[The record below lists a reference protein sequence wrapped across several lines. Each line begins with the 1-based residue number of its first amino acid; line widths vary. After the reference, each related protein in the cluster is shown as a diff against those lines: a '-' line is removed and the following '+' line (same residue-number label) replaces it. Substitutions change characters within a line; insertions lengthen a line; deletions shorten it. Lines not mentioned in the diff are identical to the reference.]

1 MARGSFG
8 ELAARGGVARNQ
20 RLVAQVGSHEDAMRE
35 LSDEQL
41 RNKTR
46 EFRERI
52 DKGERLDQLLPE
64 AYAAVREAD
73 LRMVGKF
80 PYENQV
86 LAAIVMHQGN
96 IAAMKTGEGKSLTA
110 TLPLYLNALTGRGA
124 MLVTVNGYLAR
135 RDAEEFRPVFEFMGL
150 RLAIGVQETAAS
162 DFSSS
167 EKQDIYAADVIYST
181 SDKLGFDY
189 LLENLVGTSQE
200 KYLRPFNYVLIDEAD
215 AILLD
220 LAQMPL
226 VISGS
231 PRVQS
236 NLYPLA
242 DAFVATLREGLDYE
256 HDESAGVVTLTEDG
270 IAAGNRFFH
279 VENIYDP
286 NYFQLNRHINLS
298 LRARTGFQPMRDYM
312 VVGGKLVLL
321 SSVTGRLLEGNKL
334 QGGLHQA
341 IEGRES
347 LEITTENRAMA
358 SVTYQ
363 NLFLMFDRMGGMTGT
378 AKGSEKEL
386 LKTYGTEVVEIP
398 TYRPMIRVD
407 EPDVVVQTIDEKE
420 RLVLDY
426 LEEVRATE
434 RPILLTT
441 GSVKS
446 SVKFSQYLL
455 DRGIEHNLLNALS
468 EAKEAEMVR
477 EGGRKGAITVATL
490 IAGRG
495 TDIKVEPAAR
505 ELGGLVIIGA
515 EKFPNQRIEGQ
526 IRGRAGRQG
535 DPGSSRFYA
544 SMEDDL
550 SVKFGSVKQENIQ
563 KKRLSPRTMR
573 RLLDRAQRAS
583 EDSAS
588 GARKLSKD
596 FDIAMARQRDL
607 VYEMRNEIITG
618 DPVTRQELEEIAA
631 GVFADAVADGAG
643 DSSDSLMRYI
653 LDNLSYRLPAGLD
666 SLGAGDQPQV
676 HSFLSKMFSGAVQEK
691 ADALADAEVYA
702 SFQNII
708 FLKAIDVAWVEQV
721 DFLEQLK
728 TVVQDRNMAQHKV
741 EYEYRR
747 EAYFAFEEMKK
758 RINRDIVRLL
768 CLSRIE
774 NGADGGLII
783 QFA

>member
-1 MARGSFG
+1 MADS
-8 ELAARGGVARNQ
+8 AARNRGLIDRINSYQ
-20 RLVAQVGSHEDAMRE
+20 DAMRG
-35 LSDEQL
+35 LSDPEL
-41 RNKTR
+41 TGKTR
-46 EFRERI
+46 EFRERLAR
-52 DKGERLDQLLPE
+52 GEQLDNLLPE
-64 AYAAVREAD
+64 AFAAVKEAD
-73 LRMVGKF
+73 LRVVGKF
-80 PYENQV
+80 PYDNQV

-96 IAAMKTGEGKSLTA
+96 IAAMRTGEGKSLTA

-135 RDAEEFRPVFEFMGL
+135 RDAEEFGPVFELMGL
-150 RLAIGVQETAAS
+150 QLAIGVPEAGAP
-162 DFSSS
+162 DFSAQ
-167 EKQDIYAADVIYST
+167 EKKGIYAADVIYST
-181 SDKLGFDY
+181 SDKVGFDY
-189 LLENLVGTSQE
+189 LLENLAGTTEE

-242 DAFVATLREGLDYE
+242 DAFVATLREGIEYE
-256 HDESAGVVTLTEDG
+256 YDESAGVVTLTDDG
-270 IAAGNRFFH
+270 IESGHRFFH
-279 VENIYDP
+279 VENLYAP
-286 NYFQLNRHINLS
+286 EHFQLNRHVNLA
-298 LRARTGFQPMRDYM
+298 LRARTRFEPLRDYM
-312 VVGGKLVLL
+312 VMGDSLVLL

-341 IEGRES
+341 IESRES

-386 LKTYGTEVVEIP
+386 LRTYGTKVVEIP
-398 TYRPMIRVD
+398 TYRPVIRRD
-407 EPDVVVQTIDEKE
+407 EPDVVVTTIEEKE
-420 RLVLDY
+420 RLVMDY
-426 LEEVRATE
+426 VEEVRQTG

-441 GSVKS
+441 ASVHS

-455 DRGIEHNLLNALS
+455 ERGIEHNLLNALS
-468 EAKEAEMVR
+468 EAKEAAMVR

-495 TDIKVEPAAR
+495 TDIKVEDDAK
-505 ELGGLVIIGA
+505 ELGGLVIIGT
-515 EKFPNQRIEGQ
+515 EKFPNRRVEGQ
-526 IRGRAGRQG
+526 VRGRAGRQG
-535 DPGSSRFYA
+535 EPGSSRFYA

-550 SVKFGSVKQENIQ
+550 FVKWGSIKQESIH
-563 KKRLSPRTMR
+563 KRRRSATTMR

-583 EDSAS
+583 EERAS

-607 VYEMRNEIITG
+607 VYEMRNEIIAG
-618 DPVTRQELEEIAA
+618 EPVTRQDLQALAA
-631 GVFADAVADGAG
+631 GVLADAAAAHAWDAPGSV
-643 DSSDSLMRYI
+643 MRYI
-653 LDNLSYRLPAGLD
+653 FDNLSYQLPAAFDTLD
-666 SLGAGDQPQV
+666 TGNPGHV
-676 HSFLSKMFSGAVQEK
+676 REFLAALFSRAVQEK
-691 ADALADAEVYA
+691 VDNLADSELYA
-702 SFQNII
+702 RFQNIV

-747 EAYFAFEEMKK
+747 EAFFAFEEMKK

-774 NGADGGLII
+774 HGPDGGLII

>member
-1 MARGSFG
+1 MADD
-8 ELAARGGVARNQ
+8 ARNQ
-20 RLVAQVGSHEDAMRE
+20 RLMARVNSFQDELRGLSEDE
-35 LSDEQL
+35 LRD
-41 RNKTR
+41 KTR
-46 EFRERI
+46 QFRERLAA
-52 DKGERLDQLLPE
+52 GEHVDDLLPE
-64 AYAAVREAD
+64 AFAVVREAD
-73 LRMVGKF
+73 LRVVGKF

-86 LAAIVMHQGN
+86 LAGIVMHQGN

-110 TLPLYLNALTGRGA
+110 TLPLYLNALTGEGA
-124 MLVTVNGYLAR
+124 ILVTVNGYLAR
-135 RDAEEFRPVFEFMGL
+135 RDADEFGPVFEFLGL
-150 RLAIGVQETAAS
+150 SLAVGVPDVGMPDFTTQE
-162 DFSSS
+162 
-167 EKQDIYAADVIYST
+167 KKDIYASDVVYTT
-181 SDKLGFDY
+181 SDKIGFDY
-189 LLENLVGTSQE
+189 LLENLAGSSEE
-200 KYLRPFNYVLIDEAD
+200 KYLRPFHYVLIDEAD

-242 DAFVATLREGLDYE
+242 GAFVGTLREGVEYDY
-256 HDESAGVVTLTEDG
+256 DERSGVVCLTADG
-270 IAAGNRFFH
+270 IAAATRYFH
-279 VENIYDP
+279 VDDLYDP
-286 NYFQLNRHINLS
+286 EFFQLNRHVNLA
-298 LRARTGFQPMRDYM
+298 LRARTNFQPMRDYM
-312 VVGGKLVLL
+312 VMGGNLVLL

-341 IEGRES
+341 IEGREG

-363 NLFLMFDRMGGMTGT
+363 NLFLMFDSLGGMTGT

-386 LKTYGTEVVEIP
+386 RKTYGTQVVEIP
-398 TYRPMIRVD
+398 THQPVMRVD
-407 EPDVVVQTIDEKE
+407 EPDVVVLTLEEKE

-426 LEEVRATE
+426 LEEVRQTG

-446 SVKFSQYLL
+446 SIKFSHYLL

-468 EAKEAEMVR
+468 EAKEAAMVR
-477 EGGRKGAITVATL
+477 EAGRVGAITVATL

-495 TDIKVEPAAR
+495 TDIKLEPDAKA
-505 ELGGLVIIGA
+505 LGGLVIIAA
-515 EKFPNQRIEGQ
+515 EKLPNRRVEGQ
-526 IRGRAGRQG
+526 VRGRSGRQG

-550 SVKFGSVKQENIQ
+550 FVKFGSIKQENLH
-563 KKRLSPRTMR
+563 KRRRGTRTMR
-573 RLLDRAQRAS
+573 RLLDRAQFAS
-583 EDSAS
+583 EESAS

-596 FDIAMARQRDL
+596 FDIAMATQRRL
-607 VYEMRNEIITG
+607 VYDVRDQILTG
-618 DPVTRQELEEIAA
+618 EPVTLADLQGIAD
-631 GVFADAVADGAG
+631 GVFDDAMAAHSLQDRGA
-643 DSSDSLMRYI
+643 LMRYVF
-653 LDNLSYRLPAGLD
+653 DNLSYRLPASFETLD
-666 SLGAGDQPQV
+666 TADTLQV
-676 HSFLSKMFSGAVQEK
+676 RRFLSSLFSQAVQEK
-691 ADALADAEVYA
+691 VDTLADPDL
-702 SFQNII
+702 STRFQNIV
-708 FLKAIDVAWVEQV
+708 FLKAIDVAWIEQV

-728 TVVQDRNMAQHKV
+728 TVVQDRNLAQHKV

-747 EAYFAFEEMKK
+747 EAYVAFEEMKK

-774 NGADGGLII
+774 RDPDGSLII

>member
-1 MARGSFG
+1 MIRMPEREAKNG
-8 ELAARGGVARNQ
+8 
-20 RLVAQVGSHEDAMRE
+20 RLVERVNSHEKAMRT
-35 LSDEQL
+35 LSDAQL
-41 RNKTR
+41 RDKTR
-46 EFRERI
+46 EFQ
-52 DKGERLDQLLPE
+52 ERLENGEQIDHLLPE

-73 LRMVGKF
+73 QRIVGKF

-86 LAAIVMHQGN
+86 FAAIVMHQGD

-110 TLPLYLNALTGRGA
+110 TLPLYLNALTGRGS

-150 RLAIGVQETAAS
+150 RLAIGVPEVGSA
-162 DFSSS
+162 DFSTA
-167 EKQDIYAADVIYST
+167 EKKDIYAADVVYST
-181 SDKLGFDY
+181 SDKVGFDY
-189 LLENLVGTSQE
+189 LLENLAGTSQE
-200 KYLRPFNYVLIDEAD
+200 KFLRPFNYVLIDEAD

-242 DAFVATLREGLDYE
+242 DEFVATLREGIEYKY
-256 HDESAGVVTLTEDG
+256 DESTGTVNLTKDG

-279 VENIYDP
+279 VQNLYDP
-286 NYFQLNRHINLS
+286 EHFQLNRHVNLA
-298 LRARTGFQPMRDYM
+298 LRARTRFLPMRDYM
-312 VVGGKLVLL
+312 VQGRNLVLL

-341 IEGRES
+341 IEGKES

-363 NLFLMFDRMGGMTGT
+363 NLFLMFDRMAGMTGT

-398 TYRPMIRVD
+398 TYRPLIRTD
-407 EPDVVVQTIDEKE
+407 EPDIVVATMEEKE

-426 LEEVRATE
+426 VEEVRQTG
-434 RPILLTT
+434 RPILLNTA
-441 GSVKS
+441 SVKT

-455 DRGIEHNLLNALS
+455 DRDIEHNLLNALS
-468 EAKEAEMVR
+468 EAHEAEMVR
-477 EGGRKGAITVATL
+477 EAGRKAAITVATL

-495 TDIKVEPAAR
+495 TDIQLESDAE

-515 EKFPNQRIEGQ
+515 EKLPNQRVEDQ
-526 IRGRAGRQG
+526 VRGRAGRQG
-535 DPGSSRFYA
+535 EPGSSRFYA

-550 SVKFGSVKQENIQ
+550 FVKWGSIKQEDIH
-563 KKRLSPRTMR
+563 RRHRSPRAMR
-573 RLLDRAQRAS
+573 HLLDRAQRAG
-583 EDSAS
+583 EESAR

-596 FDIAMARQRDL
+596 FDVAMARQREL
-607 VYEMRNEIITG
+607 VYEMRNQIITG
-618 DPVTRQELEEIAA
+618 EPITSQRLERIAA
-631 GVFADAVADGAG
+631 GVLADAAAAQAWQTPGSV
-643 DSSDSLMRYI
+643 MRYI
-653 LDNLSYRLPAGLD
+653 FDNLSYHLPAGFDTLD
-666 SLGAGDQPQV
+666 TANQQHVLE
-676 HSFLSKMFSGAVQEK
+676 FLSTIFARAVQEK
-691 ADALADAEVYA
+691 VDTLADPEIYA
-702 SFQNII
+702 RFQNII
-708 FLKAIDVAWVEQV
+708 FLKAIDVAWVEQA

-741 EYEYRR
+741 EYEYRK
-747 EAYFAFEEMKK
+747 EAFFAFQEMKR

-774 NGADGGLII
+774 HTADGGLII
-783 QFA
+783 QYA

>member
-1 MARGSFG
+1 MADSEAGNR
-8 ELAARGGVARNQ
+8 
-20 RLVAQVGSHEDAMRE
+20 RLVGRVNSHQAAMRA
-35 LSDEQL
+35 LSDAQL
-41 RNKTR
+41 KDKTR

-52 DKGERLDQLLPE
+52 GRGEKLDHLLPE
-64 AYAAVREAD
+64 AYAAMREAD
-73 LRMVGKF
+73 LRVVGKF
-80 PYENQV
+80 PYDNQV

-124 MLVTVNGYLAR
+124 FLVTVNGYLAR

-150 RLAIGVQETAAS
+150 RLAVGVPDVGDRDFTAR
-162 DFSSS
+162 
-167 EKQDIYAADVIYST
+167 EKKDIYAADIVYST
-181 SDKLGFDY
+181 SDKVGFDY
-189 LLENLVGTSQE
+189 LLENLAGTNEE

-215 AILLD
+215 AVLLD

-242 DAFVATLREGLDYE
+242 DDFVATLREGVEYE
-256 HDESAGVVTLTEDG
+256 YDESTGVVTLTDEG
-270 IAAGNRFFH
+270 IASGNRFFH
-279 VENIYDP
+279 VPNLYDP
-286 NYFQLNRHINLS
+286 ELFQLNRHINLA
-298 LRARTGFQPMRDYM
+298 LRARTSFQPMRDYM
-312 VVGGKLVLL
+312 VMGGNLVLL

-341 IEGRES
+341 IEGREG
-347 LEITTENRAMA
+347 LAITTENRAMA

-363 NLFLMFDRMGGMTGT
+363 NLFLMFATMGGMTGT
-378 AKGSEKEL
+378 ARGSEKEL
-386 LKTYGTEVVEIP
+386 LKTYGTRVVEIP
-398 TYRPMIRVD
+398 TYRPVIRQD
-407 EPDVVVQTIDEKE
+407 EPDVVVPTLKEKE

-426 LEEVRATE
+426 VDEVRVTG

-477 EGGRKGAITVATL
+477 EAGRVGAITVATL

-495 TDIKVEPAAR
+495 TDIKLEDDAK

-515 EKFPNQRIEGQ
+515 EKLPNRRVEGQ
-526 IRGRAGRQG
+526 VRGRSGRQG

-550 SVKFGSVKQENIQ
+550 FVKFGSIKQESVHA
-563 KKRLSPRTMR
+563 RRRSAGAMR

-583 EDSAS
+583 EESAS

-618 DPVTRQELEEIAA
+618 EPITRQELQEIAA
-631 GVFADAVADGAG
+631 GVLDDAVAAHAWQTPG
-643 DSSDSLMRYI
+643 DVMRYI
-653 LDNLSYRLPAGLD
+653 FDNLSYRLPAGFERLD
-666 SLGAGDQPQV
+666 TGDPQRV
-676 HSFLSKMFSGAVQEK
+676 REFLSTMFSRAVQEK
-691 ADALADAEVYA
+691 VDTLADDEVYTR
-702 SFQNII
+702 FQNIV
-708 FLKAIDVAWVEQV
+708 FLKAIDVAWIEQV

-728 TVVQDRNMAQHKV
+728 TVVQDRNVAQHKV
-741 EYEYRR
+741 EYEYRK

-758 RINRDIVRLL
+758 RINRDVVRLL

-774 NGADGGLII
+774 RGADGGLVI

>member
-1 MARGSFG
+1 MADSGAMHR
-8 ELAARGGVARNQ
+8 
-20 RLVAQVGSHEDAMRE
+20 RLIDRVNSHQEAMRALPDAQLQDKTGE
-35 LSDEQL
+35 FRDRLGKGEQL
-41 RNKTR
+41 
-46 EFRERI
+46 
-52 DKGERLDQLLPE
+52 DHLLPE
-64 AYAAVREAD
+64 AYAAIREAAQ
-73 LRMVGKF
+73 RVVGKF

-124 MLVTVNGYLAR
+124 ILVTVNGYLAR
-135 RDAEEFRPVFEFMGL
+135 RDAEEFRPVFELMGL
-150 RLAIGVQETAAS
+150 RLAIGVPEAGAA
-162 DFSSS
+162 DFSAQ
-167 EKQDIYAADVIYST
+167 EKQDIYAADVVYST

-189 LLENLVGTSQE
+189 LLENLAGASEE

-242 DAFVATLREGLDYE
+242 NAFVATLREGVEYE
-256 HDESAGVVTLTEDG
+256 YDESTGVVNLTEDG
-270 IAAGNRFFH
+270 IASANRFFQ
-279 VENIYDP
+279 VENLYDP
-286 NYFQLNRHINLS
+286 EHFQLNRHVNLA
-298 LRARTGFQPMRDYM
+298 LRARMIFQPMRDYM
-312 VVGGKLVLL
+312 VMGGNLVLL

-363 NLFLMFDRMGGMTGT
+363 NLFLMFEKMGGMTGT

-386 LKTYGTEVVEIP
+386 LKTYGTKVVEIP
-398 TYRPMIRVD
+398 THRPVIRTD
-407 EPDVVVQTIDEKE
+407 EPDVVIATIEEKE
-420 RLVLDY
+420 RLVMDY
-426 LEEVRATE
+426 VEEVRHTG

-468 EAKEAEMVR
+468 EAKEAAMVR
-477 EGGRKGAITVATL
+477 EAGRKGAITVATL

-495 TDIKVEPAAR
+495 TDIKLEDDAE

-515 EKFPNQRIEGQ
+515 EKLPNQRVEDQ
-526 IRGRAGRQG
+526 VRGRAGRQG
-535 DPGSSRFYA
+535 EPGSSRFYA
-544 SMEDDL
+544 SMEDDIF
-550 SVKFGSVKQENIQ
+550 VRWGSVKQENIH
-563 KKRLSPRTMR
+563 KRRRSPGTMR
-573 RLLDRAQRAS
+573 RLLDRAQRAC
-583 EDSAS
+583 EESAS

-596 FDIAMARQRDL
+596 FEIAMARQRDL
-607 VYEMRNEIITG
+607 VYEMRNQIITG
-618 DPVTRQELEEIAA
+618 EPVTQQDLDEIAA
-631 GVFADAVADGAG
+631 GVLAEAAASNTWQTPASV
-643 DSSDSLMRYI
+643 MRYI
-653 LDNLSYRLPAGLD
+653 FDNLSYHLPAGFDTLD
-666 SLGAGDQPQV
+666 TGSSQHVRD
-676 HSFLSKMFSGAVQEK
+676 FLSTMFSRAVQDK
-691 ADALADAEVYA
+691 VDALADGDLY
-702 SFQNII
+702 SKFQNIV

-774 NGADGGLII
+774 HGTDGGLII

>member
-1 MARGSFG
+1 VADG
-8 ELAARGGVARNQ
+8 AAKTR
-20 RLVAQVGSHEDAMRE
+20 RLIERVNAYQDAMRA
-35 LSDEQL
+35 LSDAQL
-41 RNKTR
+41 QDKTR
-46 EFRERI
+46 EFRERLE
-52 DKGERLDQLLPE
+52 GGMQLDHLLPE
-64 AYAAVREAD
+64 AYAAMREVD
-73 LRMVGKF
+73 QRVLGKF
-80 PYENQV
+80 PFENQV

-124 MLVTVNGYLAR
+124 ILVTVNSYLAR

-150 RLAIGVQETAAS
+150 RLAIGVPEVGTT
-162 DFSSS
+162 DFSPQ
-167 EKQDIYAADVIYST
+167 EKKDIYAADVIYST
-181 SDKLGFDY
+181 SDKVGFDY
-189 LLENLVGTSQE
+189 LLENLAGTSEE
-200 KYLRPFNYVLIDEAD
+200 KYLRPFNFVLIDEAD

-226 VISGS
+226 IISGS

-242 DAFVATLREGLDYE
+242 DAFVATLRDGIEYE
-256 HDESAGVVTLTEDG
+256 YDESAGIVSLTEGG

-279 VENIYDP
+279 VDNLYDP
-286 NYFQLNRHINLS
+286 ENFQLIRHVNLA
-298 LRARTGFQPMRDYM
+298 LRARTRFQPMRDYM
-312 VVGGKLVLL
+312 VIDGSLVLL

-347 LEITTENRAMA
+347 LEVTRENRAMA

-363 NLFLMFDRMGGMTGT
+363 NLFLMFDKIGGMTGT

-398 TYRPMIRVD
+398 THRPIVRKD
-407 EPDVVVQTIDEKE
+407 EPDVVVATIEEKE
-420 RLVLDY
+420 RLVMDY
-426 LEEVRATE
+426 VEEVRQTG

-441 GSVKS
+441 ASVKS

-455 DRGIEHNLLNALS
+455 DRDIEHNLLNALS
-468 EAKEAEMVR
+468 EAREAEMVS

-490 IAGRG
+490 MAGRG
-495 TDIKVEPAAR
+495 TDIKLEADAKER
-505 ELGGLVIIGA
+505 GGLVIIGT
-515 EKFPNQRIEGQ
+515 EKLPNRRVEDQV
-526 IRGRAGRQG
+526 RGRSGRQG
-535 DPGSSRFYA
+535 EPGSSRFYA

-550 SVKFGSVKQENIQ
+550 FVLWGSVNQENLH
-563 KKRLSPRTMR
+563 KKNFSPATMR

-607 VYEMRNEIITG
+607 VYQMRNEIITG
-618 DPVTRQELEEIAA
+618 EPITPEDLQRIAA
-631 GVFADAVADGAG
+631 DVLADAASAHAWETPTSV
-643 DSSDSLMRYI
+643 MRYI
-653 LDNLSYRLPAGLD
+653 FDNLSYRLPAGFDTLNT
-666 SLGAGDQPQV
+666 GNQQ
-676 HSFLSKMFSGAVQEK
+676 HTHEFLSRVFSQAVQEK
-691 ADALADAEVYA
+691 VDTLADPEVYA
-702 SFQNII
+702 RFQNII

-741 EYEYRR
+741 EYEYRK
-747 EAYFAFEEMKK
+747 EAFFAFEQMKK
-758 RINRDIVRLL
+758 RINQDIVRLL

-774 NGADGGLII
+774 HGADGGLII

>member
-1 MARGSFG
+1 MADRG
-8 ELAARGGVARNQ
+8 ARNGRLIQ
-20 RLVAQVGSHEDAMRE
+20 RVNSYQDAMRA
-35 LSDEQL
+35 LSDGEL
-41 RNKTR
+41 RAKTP
-46 EFRERI
+46 EFRERVA
-52 DKGERLDQLLPE
+52 KGESLDALLPE
-64 AYAAVREAD
+64 AYAALREAA
-73 LRMVGKF
+73 LRIVGKF
-80 PYENQV
+80 PYDNQV
-86 LAAIVMHQGN
+86 LAAIVMHQGD

-110 TLPLYLNALTGRGA
+110 TLPLYLNALSGRGA

-135 RDAEEFRPVFEFMGL
+135 RDAEEFRPLFEFMGL
-150 RLAIGVQETAAS
+150 RLAVGVPEAGAP
-162 DFSSS
+162 DFSVP
-167 EKQDIYAADVIYST
+167 EKKAIYSADVIYTT
-181 SDKLGFDY
+181 SDKVGFDY
-189 LLENLVGTSQE
+189 LLENLAGTTQE
-200 KYLRPFNYVLIDEAD
+200 KFLQPFNYVLIDEAD

-220 LAQMPL
+220 LAQTPL

-242 DAFVATLREGLDYE
+242 DAFVATLRDGVEYE
-256 HDESAGVVTLTEDG
+256 YDESSGVVALTDEG

-279 VENIYDP
+279 VENIYAP
-286 NYFQLNRHINLS
+286 ERFQLNRHIHLA
-298 LRARTGFQPMRDYM
+298 LRARTSFQPMRDYM
-312 VVGGKLVLL
+312 VLGDRLVLL

-363 NLFLMFDRMGGMTGT
+363 NLFLMFDKMGGMTGT
-378 AKGSEKEL
+378 AKGAEKEL
-386 LKTYGTEVVEIP
+386 LKTYGTDVVEIP
-398 TYRPMIRVD
+398 TYRPVIRVD
-407 EPDVVVQTIDEKE
+407 EPDVVVQTVDEKE
-420 RLVLDY
+420 RLILDY
-426 LEEVRATE
+426 LDEVRATQ

-446 SVKFSQYLL
+446 SIRFSQYLL

-477 EGGRKGAITVATL
+477 EAGRKGAITVATL

-495 TDIKVEPAAR
+495 TDIKVEPDAK
-505 ELGGLVIIGA
+505 ELGGLVIIGT
-515 EKFPNQRIEGQ
+515 EQFPNRRVEGQ

-550 SVKFGSVKQENIQ
+550 FVRFGSIKPEDV
-563 KKRLSPRTMR
+563 RTRRRSTRTML
-573 RLLDRAQRAS
+573 RLLARAQRAS

-607 VYEMRNEIITG
+607 VYAVRNEIITG
-618 DPVTRQELEEIAA
+618 EPIGRDELEGIAEQVFAEALEA
-631 GVFADAVADGAG
+631 GVGADRGT
-643 DSSDSLMRYI
+643 LMRYVF
-653 LDNLSYRLPAGLD
+653 DNLSYHLPDDFHSVDTGDD
-666 SLGAGDQPQV
+666 SRVKD
-676 HSFLSKMFSGAVQEK
+676 FLSTTFSQAIQQKV
-691 ADALADAEVYA
+691 DALADPEVYA
-702 SFQNII
+702 RFQNIC
-708 FLKAIDVAWVEQV
+708 FLKSIDVAWVEQV

-728 TVVQDRNMAQHKV
+728 TVVQDRNLAQHKV
-741 EYEYRR
+741 EYEYRK
-747 EAYFAFEEMKK
+747 EAYFAFEQMKR

-774 NGADGGLII
+774 RGGDGGLVI

>member
-1 MARGSFG
+1 MADSEAKNR
-8 ELAARGGVARNQ
+8 
-20 RLVAQVGSHEDAMRE
+20 RLIERVNSYQDAMRA
-35 LSDEQL
+35 LSDVQL
-41 RNKTR
+41 QDKTR
-46 EFRERI
+46 EFRERLG
-52 DKGERLDQLLPE
+52 KGEQLGHLLPE
-64 AYAAVREAD
+64 AYAAIREAD
-73 LRMVGKF
+73 LRIVGKF

-124 MLVTVNGYLAR
+124 ILVTVNGYLAR

-150 RLAIGVQETAAS
+150 RLAIGVPEAGTA
-162 DFSSS
+162 DFSAQ
-167 EKQDIYAADVIYST
+167 EKKGIYAADVIYST
-181 SDKLGFDY
+181 SDKVGFDY
-189 LLENLVGTSQE
+189 LLENLAGTGEE

-220 LAQMPL
+220 MAQMPL

-242 DAFVATLREGLDYE
+242 DAFVATLREGIEYE
-256 HDESAGVVTLTEDG
+256 DDESAGIVNLTEDG
-270 IAAGNRFFH
+270 IGAGNRFFH
-279 VENIYDP
+279 VENLYDP
-286 NYFQLNRHINLS
+286 EHFQLNRHVNLA
-298 LRARTGFQPMRDYM
+298 LRARTRFQPMRDYM
-312 VVGGKLVLL
+312 VMGDNLVLL

-363 NLFLMFDRMGGMTGT
+363 NLFLMFDMIGGMTGT

-398 TYRPMIRVD
+398 TYSPVIRKD
-407 EPDVVVQTIDEKE
+407 EPDVVVATIEEKE
-420 RLVLDY
+420 RLVMDY
-426 LEEVRATE
+426 VEEVRQTG

-441 GSVKS
+441 ASVES

-468 EAKEAEMVR
+468 EAKEAAMVS

-495 TDIKVEPAAR
+495 TDIKVEADAK

-515 EKFPNQRIEGQ
+515 EKLPNQRVEGQ
-526 IRGRAGRQG
+526 VRGRAGRQG

-550 SVKFGSVKQENIQ
+550 FVKWGSVKQENIHE
-563 KKRLSPRTMR
+563 KRRSQRAMQ
-573 RLLDRAQRAS
+573 RLLDRAQLAS
-583 EDSAS
+583 EESAR

-596 FDIAMARQRDL
+596 FDIAMARQREL
-607 VYEMRNEIITG
+607 VYEMRNQIITG
-618 DPVTRQELEEIAA
+618 EPITAADLQGIAA
-631 GVFADAVADGAG
+631 GVLADAAAAHTWETPGSV
-643 DSSDSLMRYI
+643 MRYI
-653 LDNLSYRLPAGLD
+653 FDNLSYHLPAGFDALD
-666 SLGAGDQPQV
+666 TGNQQHVREL
-676 HSFLSKMFSGAVQEK
+676 LSTMFSRAVQEK
-691 ADALADAEVYA
+691 VDTLGDAEVYA
-702 SFQNII
+702 RFQNII
-708 FLKAIDVAWVEQV
+708 FLKAIDVAWIEQV

-741 EYEYRR
+741 EYEYRK

-774 NGADGGLII
+774 HGADGGLII

>member
-1 MARGSFG
+1 MAEGD
-8 ELAARGGVARNQ
+8 ARTR
-20 RLVAQVGSHEDAMRE
+20 RLVARVGSHQDAMRA
-35 LSDEQL
+35 LSDAEL
-41 RNKTR
+41 RDKTR
-46 EFRERI
+46 EFRERLAA
-52 DKGERLDQLLPE
+52 GEQLDHLLPE
-64 AYAAVREAD
+64 AFAAIREAA
-73 LRMVGKF
+73 LRVVGKF

-86 LAAIVMHQGN
+86 LAAIVMHRGH

-110 TLPLYLNALTGRGA
+110 TLPLYLNALDGRGA
-124 MLVTVNGYLAR
+124 ILVTVNGYLAR
-135 RDAEEFRPVFEFMGL
+135 RDAEEFRPVFELMGL
-150 RLAIGVQETAAS
+150 RLAIGVPEAGAP
-162 DFSSS
+162 DFSAA
-167 EKQDIYAADVIYST
+167 EKKEIYAADVIYST
-181 SDKLGFDY
+181 SDKVGFDY
-189 LLENLVGTSQE
+189 LLENLAGTSEE

-220 LAQMPL
+220 MAQMPL

-242 DAFVATLREGLDYE
+242 DAFVATLREGIEYE
-256 HDESAGVVTLTEDG
+256 YDEAEGIVNLTEAG
-270 IAAGNRFFH
+270 IAAGSRFFN
-279 VENIYDP
+279 VPNLYDP
-286 NYFQLNRHINLS
+286 EYFQLNRHVNLA
-298 LRARTGFQPMRDYM
+298 LRARTRFQPMRDYM
-312 VVGGKLVLL
+312 VMGGNLILL

-363 NLFLMFDRMGGMTGT
+363 NLFLMFDTMGGMTGT

-386 LKTYGTEVVEIP
+386 LKTYGTKVVEIP
-398 TYRPMIRVD
+398 TYRPVIRRD
-407 EPDVVVQTIDEKE
+407 EPDIVVPTIAEKE
-420 RLVLDY
+420 RLVMDY
-426 LEEVRATE
+426 VEEVRRTG

-441 GSVKS
+441 GSVES
-446 SVKFSQYLL
+446 SEKFSRHLL
-455 DRGIEHNLLNALS
+455 DRGIEHNLLTALS
-468 EAKEAEMVR
+468 EAKEAAMVR
-477 EGGRKGAITVATL
+477 EAGRKGAITVATL

-495 TDIKVEPAAR
+495 TDIKVTDEAK

-515 EKFPNQRIEGQ
+515 EKLPNQRVEAQ
-526 IRGRAGRQG
+526 VRGRAGRQG
-535 DPGSSRFYA
+535 EPGSSRFFA

-550 SVKFGSVKQENIQ
+550 FVKWGSVKQEDLH
-563 KKRLSPRTMR
+563 KRRRGPRTMR
-573 RLLDRAQRAS
+573 RLLDRAQRAN
-583 EDSAS
+583 EDSAG

-607 VYEMRNEIITG
+607 VYEMRSEIISGEPLARG
-618 DPVTRQELEEIAA
+618 DLEGIAA
-631 GVFADAVADGAG
+631 EVLADAAAAEAWETPG
-643 DSSDSLMRYI
+643 DVMRYI
-653 LDNLSYRLPAGLD
+653 FDNLSYHLPDGFEALD
-666 SLGAGDQPQV
+666 PGDSERV
-676 HSFLSKMFSGAVQEK
+676 RELLSTTFSRAIQEK
-691 ADALADAEVYA
+691 VDTLADAEVYTR
-702 SFQNII
+702 FQNIV
-708 FLKAIDVAWVEQV
+708 FLKAIDVAWIEQV

-758 RINRDIVRLL
+758 RINRDVVRLL

-774 NGADGGLII
+774 RGADGGLVI

>member
-1 MARGSFG
+1 
-8 ELAARGGVARNQ
+8 LASNETANR
-20 RLVAQVGSHEDAMRE
+20 RLVTRVGSHQDAMRA

-41 RNKTR
+41 RAKTV
-46 EFRERI
+46 EFRQRLE
-52 DKGERLDQLLPE
+52 KGEDLDRLLPE
-64 AYAAVREAD
+64 AYAAMREAA
-73 LRMVGKF
+73 LRVVGKF
-80 PYENQV
+80 PYDNQV
-86 LAAIVMHQGN
+86 LAAIVMHQGD

-110 TLPLYLNALTGRGA
+110 IMPLYLNALSGRGA
-124 MLVTVNGYLAR
+124 MLVTVNAYLAR
-135 RDAEEFRPVFEFMGL
+135 RDAEEFAPVFEFMGL
-150 RLAIGVQETAAS
+150 RLAIGVPDVGDE
-162 DFSSS
+162 DFSIE
-167 EKQDIYAADVIYST
+167 EKKAIYAADVIYTT
-181 SDKLGFDY
+181 SDKVGFDY
-189 LLENLVGTSQE
+189 LLENLAGTAAE

-220 LAQMPL
+220 MAQMPL

-236 NLYPLA
+236 NLYPSA
-242 DAFVATLREGLDYE
+242 DAFAATLREDVEYE
-256 HDESAGVVTLTEDG
+256 YDESSGVVALTEAGV
-270 IAAGNRFFH
+270 AAANRFFH

-286 NYFQLNRHINLS
+286 QYFQLNRHIYLA
-298 LRARTGFQPMRDYM
+298 LRARTSFEPMRDYM
-312 VVGGKLVLL
+312 VMGGQLVLL

-341 IEGRES
+341 IEGREG

-386 LKTYGTEVVEIP
+386 LQTYGTDIVEIP
-398 TYRPMIRVD
+398 TFRPVIRVD
-407 EPDVVVQTIDEKE
+407 EPDIVVATLEEKE

-426 LEEVRATE
+426 LEEVRATQ

-441 GSVKS
+441 S
-446 SVKFSQYLL
+446 SVSSSVRFSNFLL

-468 EAKEAEMVR
+468 EAKEAAMVR
-477 EGGRKGAITVATL
+477 EGGRVGAITVATL
-490 IAGRG
+490 MAGRG
-495 TDIKVEPAAR
+495 TDIKVTPEAK
-505 ELGGLVIIGA
+505 ELGGLVIIGT
-515 EKFPNQRIEGQ
+515 EKFPNQRVEGQ

-550 SVKFGSVKQENIQ
+550 FVRFGSVKQENLH
-563 KKRLSPRTMR
+563 KRRRSPATMR

-583 EDSAS
+583 EESAA

-596 FDIAMARQRDL
+596 FEVAMSRQREL
-607 VYEMRNEIITG
+607 VYEVRDQIITG
-618 DPVTRQELEEIAA
+618 DPITRQEVEQIAA
-631 GVFADAVADGAG
+631 EVFADAVSTRIDGTPG
-643 DSSDSLMRYI
+643 SVMRYI
-653 LDNLSYRLPAGLD
+653 FDNVSYHLPADFGTLD
-666 SLGAGDQPQV
+666 TGNPGHVRDYLMR
-676 HSFLSKMFSGAVQEK
+676 MFTAAVREK
-691 ADALADAEVYA
+691 VDALDDDLYTR
-702 SFQNII
+702 FQNIC
-708 FLKAIDVAWVEQV
+708 FLKSIDVAWIEQV

-728 TVVQDRNMAQHKV
+728 TVVSDRNLAQHKV

-747 EAYFAFEEMKK
+747 EAFFAFEEMKK

-774 NGADGGLII
+774 QGADGALIL

>member
-1 MARGSFG
+1 MASNR
-8 ELAARGGVARNQ
+8 VRNQ
-20 RLVAQVGSHEDAMRE
+20 RLVARVSSYEKAMRG
-35 LSDEQL
+35 LSDAEL
-41 RNKTR
+41 REKTR
-46 EFRERI
+46 EFRQRI
-52 DKGERLDQLLPE
+52 EKGEQLDHLLPE
-64 AYAAVREAD
+64 AYAAMREAA
-73 LRMVGKF
+73 LRVVGKF

-86 LAAIVMHQGN
+86 LAAIVLHQGD

-110 TLPLYLNALTGRGA
+110 LLPLYLNALGGRGA

-135 RDAEEFRPVFEFMGL
+135 RDAEEFGPVFEFMGL
-150 RLAIGVQETAAS
+150 RLAIGVPEVGAP
-162 DFSSS
+162 DFSAS
-167 EKQDIYAADVIYST
+167 EKKDIYAADVIYTT
-181 SDKLGFDY
+181 SDKVGFDY
-189 LLENLVGTSQE
+189 LLENLVGTTEE

-242 DAFVATLREGLDYE
+242 DAFVATLRDGVEYE
-256 HDESAGVVTLTEDG
+256 YDESTGVVTLTEDG

-279 VENIYDP
+279 VENIYAP
-286 NYFQLNRHINLS
+286 ECFRLNRHINLA
-298 LRARTGFQPMRDYM
+298 LRARTSFQPMRDYM
-312 VVGGKLVLL
+312 VMGGNLILL

-341 IEGRES
+341 IEGREG
-347 LEITTENRAMA
+347 LQITTENRAMA

-363 NLFLMFDRMGGMTGT
+363 NLFLMFDRMAGMTGT
-378 AKGSEKEL
+378 AKGAEKEL
-386 LKTYGTEVVEIP
+386 LTTYGTGLVEIP
-398 TYRPMIRVD
+398 TYRPVVRVD
-407 EPDVVVQTIDEKE
+407 EPDVVVPTIEEKE

-426 LEEVRATE
+426 VEEVRQTG

-441 GSVKS
+441 SSVRS

-477 EGGRKGAITVATL
+477 EAGRKGAITVATL
-490 IAGRG
+490 MAGRG
-495 TDIKVEPAAR
+495 TDIKIEAEAKD
-505 ELGGLVIIGA
+505 LGGLVIIGT

-550 SVKFGSVKQENIQ
+550 FVRWGSIKQEDVHA
-563 KKRLSPRTMR
+563 RRRSPRAMR
-573 RLLDRAQRAS
+573 RLLDRAQLAS
-583 EDSAS
+583 EESAS

-607 VYEMRNEIITG
+607 VYELRNQIITG
-618 DPVTRQELEEIAA
+618 EPVTRRELDAIAA
-631 GVFADAVADGAG
+631 GVFADAIAAG
-643 DSSDSLMRYI
+643 VGESRTSLMRYVF
-653 LDNLSYRLPAGLD
+653 DNLSYRLPSDFDAVD
-666 SLGAGDQPQV
+666 TGDDDHV
-676 HSFLSKMFSGAVQEK
+676 KEFLSGMFSRAVQEK
-691 ADALADAEVYA
+691 ADALPDAAVYTR
-702 SFQNII
+702 FQNIM
-708 FLKAIDVAWVEQV
+708 FLKAIDVAWIEQV

-728 TVVQDRNMAQHKV
+728 TVVQDRNLAQHKV

-747 EAYFAFEEMKK
+747 EAFFAFEEMKK

-774 NGADGGLII
+774 PGADGGLII

>member
-1 MARGSFG
+1 MADS
-8 ELAARGGVARNQ
+8 AAKNQ
-20 RLVAQVGSHEDAMRE
+20 RVVERVNSYQDAMRT
-35 LSDEQL
+35 LSDAQL
-41 RNKTR
+41 KDKTR
-46 EFRERI
+46 EFRERLAQ
-52 DKGERLDQLLPE
+52 GASLDHLLPE
-64 AYAAVREAD
+64 AYAAIREAD
-73 LRMVGKF
+73 LRVVGKF

-86 LAAIVMHQGN
+86 LAAIVMHEGN
-96 IAAMKTGEGKSLTA
+96 IAAMRTGEGKSLTA

-135 RDAEEFRPVFEFMGL
+135 RDAEEFGPVFEFMGL
-150 RLAIGVQETAAS
+150 RLAIGVPEAGTA
-162 DFSSS
+162 DFPAR
-167 EKQDIYAADVIYST
+167 EKKDIYAADVIYST
-181 SDKLGFDY
+181 SDKVGFDY
-189 LLENLVGTSQE
+189 LLENLAGTSEE

-242 DAFVATLREGLDYE
+242 DAFVATLREGIEYE
-256 HDESAGVVTLTEDG
+256 NDESTGIVNLTEDG

-279 VENIYDP
+279 VENLYDP
-286 NYFQLNRHINLS
+286 EFFQLNRHVNLA
-298 LRARTGFQPMRDYM
+298 LRARTRFQPMRDYM
-312 VVGGKLVLL
+312 VMGGNLVLL

-363 NLFLMFDRMGGMTGT
+363 NLFLMFDKLGGMTGT

-386 LKTYGTEVVEIP
+386 LKSYGTEVVEIP
-398 TYRPMIRVD
+398 TSQPVIRKD
-407 EPDVVVQTIDEKE
+407 EPDVVVATIEEKE
-420 RLVLDY
+420 RLVMDY
-426 LEEVRATE
+426 VEEVRRTG

-441 GSVKS
+441 ASVKS

-455 DRGIEHNLLNALS
+455 ERGIEHNLLNALS
-468 EAKEAEMVR
+468 EAKEAAMVR

-495 TDIKVEPAAR
+495 TDIKVEIDAK

-515 EKFPNQRIEGQ
+515 EKLPNRRVEGQ
-526 IRGRAGRQG
+526 VRGRAGRQG

-550 SVKFGSVKQENIQ
+550 FVKWGSVKQESVL
-563 KKRLSPRTMR
+563 KKHRSPRAMR
-573 RLLDRAQRAS
+573 HLLDRAQRAS
-583 EDSAS
+583 EESAS

-607 VYEMRNEIITG
+607 VYEMRNQIITG
-618 DPVTRQELEEIAA
+618 EPITPQELWGIAA
-631 GVFADAVADGAG
+631 EVLADAAAAHAWETPGSV
-643 DSSDSLMRYI
+643 MRYI
-653 LDNLSYRLPAGLD
+653 FDNLSYHLPAGFDTLD
-666 SLGAGDQPQV
+666 TDNRQHV
-676 HSFLSKMFSGAVQEK
+676 REFLSTMFSRAVQEK
-691 ADALADAEVYA
+691 VDTLANAEVYA
-702 SFQNII
+702 RFQNII
-708 FLKAIDVAWVEQV
+708 FLKAIDVAWIEQV

-741 EYEYRR
+741 EYEYRK
-747 EAYFAFEEMKK
+747 EAYFTFEEMKK

-774 NGADGGLII
+774 HGADGGLII

>member
-1 MARGSFG
+1 MADSQ
-8 ELAARGGVARNQ
+8 ARNR
-20 RLVAQVGSHEDAMRE
+20 RLVERINFYQDAMRA
-35 LSDEQL
+35 LSDADL
-41 RNKTR
+41 GGKTQQ
-46 EFRERI
+46 FRDRLGR
-52 DKGERLDQLLPE
+52 GERLDDLLPE
-64 AYAAVREAD
+64 AYAAVREAA
-73 LRMVGKF
+73 LRVVGKF
-80 PYENQV
+80 PYDNQV
-86 LAAIVMHQGN
+86 LAAIVMHQGD

-135 RDAEEFRPVFEFMGL
+135 RDAEEFRPVFELMGL
-150 RLAIGVQETAAS
+150 RLAIGVPEVGAPDFTAGQ
-162 DFSSS
+162 
-167 EKQDIYAADVIYST
+167 KKDIYAADVIYST

-189 LLENLVGTSQE
+189 LLENLAGTSE
-200 KYLRPFNYVLIDEAD
+200 DKYLRPFNYVLIDEAD

-220 LAQMPL
+220 MAQMPL

-242 DAFVATLREGLDYE
+242 DAFVATLREGVEYE
-256 HDESAGVVTLTEDG
+256 NDDSTGAVHLTEDG
-270 IAAGNRFFH
+270 IAAGNRFFR
-279 VENIYDP
+279 VENLYDP
-286 NYFQLNRHINLS
+286 EFFQLNRHVNLA
-298 LRARTGFQPMRDYM
+298 LRARTRFQPLRDYM
-312 VVGGKLVLL
+312 VMGGSLVLL

-363 NLFLMFDRMGGMTGT
+363 NLFLMFDTMGGMTGT

-386 LKTYGTEVVEIP
+386 LKTYGTDVVEIP
-398 TYRPMIRVD
+398 TYRPVIRID
-407 EPDVVVQTIDEKE
+407 EPDIVVATIEEKE
-420 RLVLDY
+420 RLVMDY
-426 LEEVRATE
+426 VEEVRRTG

-441 GSVKS
+441 ASVQS
-446 SVKFSQYLL
+446 SVTFSQYLL

-495 TDIKVEPAAR
+495 TDIKVDADAK
-505 ELGGLVIIGA
+505 ELGGLVIIGT
-515 EKFPNQRIEGQ
+515 EKFPNQRVEGQ

-535 DPGSSRFYA
+535 EPGSSRFYA
-544 SMEDDL
+544 CLEDEL
-550 SVKFGSVKQENIQ
+550 FVKFGSVKQEDLG
-563 KKRLSPRTMR
+563 KRRRSQRTMQ
-573 RLLDRAQRAS
+573 RLLGRAQRSS

-607 VYEMRNEIITG
+607 VYDVRNEIITG
-618 DPVTRQELEEIAA
+618 DPVTRQELEAIAA
-631 GVFADAVADGAG
+631 GVFADAAAGPAG
-643 DSSDSLMRYI
+643 DGPGSLMRYVF
-653 LDNLSYRLPAGLD
+653 DNLSYRLPAD
-666 SLGAGDQPQV
+666 FHTVDAGNQQHV
-676 HSFLSKMFSGAVQEK
+676 REFLSTTFVRGVQEK
-691 ADALADAEVYA
+691 VDLLGDEVYA
-702 SFQNII
+702 RFQNIV
-708 FLKAIDVAWVEQV
+708 FLKSIDVAWVEQV

-747 EAYFAFEEMKK
+747 EAFFAFDEMKK

-774 NGADGGLII
+774 AGTDGGLII

>member
-1 MARGSFG
+1 MANNEGRNRRLIERINAHQEAMRALSDSELRGKTG
-8 ELAARGGVARNQ
+8 EFRDR
-20 RLVAQVGSHEDAMRE
+20 VAQ
-35 LSDEQL
+35 
-41 RNKTR
+41 
-46 EFRERI
+46 
-52 DKGERLDQLLPE
+52 GEPLDRLLPE

-73 LRMVGKF
+73 LRVVGKF
-80 PYENQV
+80 PYENQL

-110 TLPLYLNALTGRGA
+110 TLPLYLNALTGRGVI
-124 MLVTVNGYLAR
+124 LVTVNGYLAR

-150 RLAIGVQETAAS
+150 SLAVAVPEAGAPDFTATQKKAN
-162 DFSSS
+162 
-167 EKQDIYAADVIYST
+167 YAADVVYTT

-189 LLENLVGTSQE
+189 LLENLVGTSDE

-215 AILLD
+215 AVLLD

-242 DAFVATLREGLDYE
+242 AEFVATLREDSDFEY
-256 HDESAGVVTLTEDG
+256 DESTGAVKLTDDG
-270 IAAGNRFFH
+270 IAAGNRYFH
-279 VENIYDP
+279 LDNLYAPE
-286 NYFQLNRHINLS
+286 YFQLNRHVYLA
-298 LRARTGFQPMRDYM
+298 LRARTGFQAMRDYM
-312 VVGGKLVLL
+312 AMGGNLVLL

-341 IEGRES
+341 IEAREG

-363 NLFLMFDRMGGMTGT
+363 NLFLMFETMGGMTGT
-378 AKGSEKEL
+378 ARGSEKEL
-386 LKTYGTEVVEIP
+386 LTSYGTEVVEIP
-398 TYRPMIRVD
+398 TYRPVIRQD
-407 EPDVVVQTIDEKE
+407 EPDVVLASVSDKE
-420 RLVLDY
+420 RRILDY
-426 LEEVRATE
+426 VDEVRHTG

-446 SVKFSQYLL
+446 SVTFSQYLL

-477 EGGRKGAITVATL
+477 EAGRRGAITVATL

-495 TDIKVEPAAR
+495 TDIKLTDESK
-505 ELGGLVIIGA
+505 ELGGLVIIGT
-515 EKFPNQRIEGQ
+515 EKLPNRRVEGQ
-526 IRGRAGRQG
+526 VRGRSGRQG

-544 SMEDDL
+544 SLEDDIF
-550 SVKFGSVKQENIQ
+550 VRFGSIKHEDLH
-563 KKRLSPRTMR
+563 KRRRSPSTMS

-596 FDIAMARQRDL
+596 FDVAMSRQRDL
-607 VYEMRNEIITG
+607 VYALRNQIITG
-618 DPVTRQELEEIAA
+618 APITRHDLQTIAA
-631 GVFADAVADGAG
+631 GVLTDAAAGRAWQKPGAV
-643 DSSDSLMRYI
+643 MRYVF
-653 LDNLSYRLPAGLD
+653 DNLSYRLPAGFDTLD
-666 SLGAGDQPQV
+666 TGDDRKV
-676 HSFLSKMFSGAVQEK
+676 HDFLSSEFARAVQDK
-691 ADALADAEVYA
+691 ADTLADPDVFAR
-702 SFQNII
+702 FQNIV
-708 FLKAIDVAWVEQV
+708 FLKAIDVAWIEQV

-728 TVVQDRNMAQHKV
+728 TVVQDRNVAQHKV

-774 NGADGGLII
+774 HGADGGLVI

>member
-1 MARGSFG
+1 MADSKAKNR
-8 ELAARGGVARNQ
+8 
-20 RLVAQVGSHEDAMRE
+20 RLIERVNSYQDAMRA
-35 LSDEQL
+35 LSDTQL
-41 RNKTR
+41 QDKTR
-46 EFRERI
+46 EFRERLER
-52 DKGERLDQLLPE
+52 GERLDHLLPE
-64 AYAAVREAD
+64 AYAVMREAD
-73 LRMVGKF
+73 LRIVGKF
-80 PYENQV
+80 PYENQI

-110 TLPLYLNALTGRGA
+110 TLPLYLNALTGHGA
-124 MLVTVNGYLAR
+124 ILVTVNGYLAH
-135 RDAEEFRPVFEFMGL
+135 RDAEEFRPLFEFMGL
-150 RLAIGVQETAAS
+150 RLAVGVPEAGTA
-162 DFSSS
+162 DFSAQ
-167 EKQDIYAADVIYST
+167 EKKDIYAADVVYST
-181 SDKLGFDY
+181 SDKVGFDY
-189 LLENLVGTSQE
+189 LLENLAGTSEE

-220 LAQMPL
+220 MAQMPL

-242 DAFVATLREGLDYE
+242 DAFVATLREGIEYE
-256 HDESAGVVTLTEDG
+256 YDESTGIVNLTEDG

-279 VENIYDP
+279 IQSLYDP
-286 NYFQLNRHINLS
+286 EYFQLNRHVNLA
-298 LRARTGFQPMRDYM
+298 LRARTLFRPMRDYM
-312 VVGGKLVLL
+312 VMGGNLVLL
-321 SSVTGRLLEGNKL
+321 SSVTGRLLEGSKL

-347 LEITTENRAMA
+347 LGITTENRAMA

-363 NLFLMFDRMGGMTGT
+363 NLFLMFDTMAGMTGT

-386 LKTYGTEVVEIP
+386 LKTYGTKVVEIP
-398 TYRPMIRVD
+398 THRPVVRKD
-407 EPDVVVQTIDEKE
+407 EPDVVVTTIEEKE
-420 RLVLDY
+420 RLVMDY
-426 LEEVRATE
+426 VEEVRQTE

-441 GSVKS
+441 ASVKTS
-446 SVKFSQYLL
+446 MKFSQYLL

-490 IAGRG
+490 MAGRG
-495 TDIKVEPAAR
+495 TDIKLDAGAE

-515 EKFPNQRIEGQ
+515 EKLPNQRIEDQ
-526 IRGRAGRQG
+526 VRGRAGRQG
-535 DPGSSRFYA
+535 EPGSSRFYA

-550 SVKFGSVKQENIQ
+550 FVRWGSVKQENIH
-563 KKRLSPRTMR
+563 KKDRSPRAMR
-573 RLLDRAQRAS
+573 GLLHRAQLAS

-596 FDIAMARQRDL
+596 FDVAMVRQRDL
-607 VYEMRNEIITG
+607 VYEMRNQIITG
-618 DPVTRQELEEIAA
+618 EPISSQDLQEIAA
-631 GVFADAVADGAG
+631 GVLADAAAAAHAWETPGSV
-643 DSSDSLMRYI
+643 MRYI
-653 LDNLSYRLPAGLD
+653 FDNLSYHLPAGFDTLD
-666 SLGAGDQPQV
+666 TGNQQHV
-676 HSFLSKMFSGAVQEK
+676 REFLSTMFSRAVQEK
-691 ADALADAEVYA
+691 VDALADADIYA
-702 SFQNII
+702 RFQKIT
-708 FLKAIDVAWVEQV
+708 FLKAIDVAWIEQV

-747 EAYFAFEEMKK
+747 EGFFAFEEMKK
-758 RINRDIVRLL
+758 RVNRDIVRLL

-774 NGADGGLII
+774 RGADGGLII

>member
-1 MARGSFG
+1 MADG
-8 ELAARGGVARNQ
+8 EARNR
-20 RLVAQVGSHEDAMRE
+20 RLVGRVGSHQRAMRA
-35 LSDEQL
+35 LSDAQL
-41 RNKTR
+41 RDKTR

-52 DKGERLDQLLPE
+52 ERGEQLDDLLPE
-64 AYAAVREAD
+64 AYAAIREAD
-73 LRMVGKF
+73 LRVVGKF

-96 IAAMKTGEGKSLTA
+96 IAAMRTGEGKSLTA

-124 MLVTVNGYLAR
+124 VLVTVNGYLAR
-135 RDAEEFRPVFEFMGL
+135 RDAEEFQPVFELMGL
-150 RLAIGVQETAAS
+150 SLAVGVPEAGADDFTAEEKKGIYAS
-162 DFSSS
+162 D
-167 EKQDIYAADVIYST
+167 VVYST
-181 SDKLGFDY
+181 SDKVGFDY
-189 LLENLVGTSQE
+189 LLENLVGTSDE

-215 AILLD
+215 AVLLD

-242 DAFVATLREGLDYE
+242 DDFVATLREGVEYE
-256 HDESAGVVTLTEDG
+256 YDERTGVVRLTDEG
-270 IAAGNRFFH
+270 IASGNRFFH
-279 VENIYDP
+279 VP
-286 NYFQLNRHINLS
+286 NLYAPELFQLNRHVNLA
-298 LRARTGFQPMRDYM
+298 LRARTSFQPMRDYM
-312 VVGGKLVLL
+312 VMGGNLVLL
-321 SSVTGRLLEGNKL
+321 SSVTGRLLESNKL

-341 IEGRES
+341 IEGREG

-363 NLFLMFDRMGGMTGT
+363 NLFGMFAKVGGMTGT
-378 AKGSEKEL
+378 ARGSEKEL
-386 LKTYGTEVVEIP
+386 LKTYGTQVVEIP
-398 TYRPMIRVD
+398 TYRPVVRRD
-407 EPDVVVQTIDEKE
+407 EPDVVVPTMEEKE
-420 RLVLDY
+420 RLVMDY
-426 LEEVRATE
+426 LEEVRQTG

-441 GSVKS
+441 GSVQS

-468 EAKEAEMVR
+468 AAKEAAMVS
-477 EGGRKGAITVATL
+477 EAGRKGAITVATL

-495 TDIKVEPAAR
+495 TDIKLEADAK
-505 ELGGLVIIGA
+505 ELGGLVIIGT
-515 EKFPNQRIEGQ
+515 EKLPNRRVEGQ
-526 IRGRAGRQG
+526 VRGRSGRQG
-535 DPGSSRFYA
+535 DPGTSRFYS

-550 SVKFGSVKQENIQ
+550 FVRFGSVKPDGIR
-563 KKRLSPRTMR
+563 KRYRSAGTMR

-607 VYEMRNEIITG
+607 VYAMRDQIITG
-618 DPVTRQELEEIAA
+618 EPITPQDLQGLAS
-631 GVFADAVADGAG
+631 GVLADAAAAHAWQTPGSV
-643 DSSDSLMRYI
+643 MRYI
-653 LDNLSYRLPAGLD
+653 FDNLSYHLPAGFDTLD
-666 SLGAGDQPQV
+666 TGDQQNV
-676 HSFLSKMFSGAVQEK
+676 LEFLSATFSRAVQEK
-691 ADALADAEVYA
+691 VDTLGDAAVYTR
-702 SFQNII
+702 FQNIV
-708 FLKAIDVAWVEQV
+708 FLKAIDVAWIEQV

-741 EYEYRR
+741 EYEYRK
-747 EAYFAFEEMKK
+747 EAYFAFEEMKR
-758 RINRDIVRLL
+758 RIDRDIVRLL

-774 NGADGGLII
+774 RGADGGLVI

>member
-1 MARGSFG
+1 MVDG
-8 ELAARGGVARNQ
+8 EVKYR
-20 RLVAQVGSHEDAMRE
+20 RLIERVISYQDAMRA
-35 LSDEQL
+35 LSDAQL
-41 RNKTR
+41 RDKTR
-46 EFRERI
+46 EFRERL
-52 DKGERLDQLLPE
+52 DKGEQLDHIMAE
-64 AYAAVREAD
+64 AYAAMREAD
-73 LRMVGKF
+73 LRIVGKL

-86 LAAIVMHQGN
+86 FAAIVMHQGN

-124 MLVTVNGYLAR
+124 ILVTVNGYLAR
-135 RDAEEFRPVFEFMGL
+135 RDAEEFAPVFKFMDL
-150 RLAIGVQETAAS
+150 RLAIGVPEAGAA
-162 DFSSS
+162 DFSAQ
-167 EKQDIYAADVIYST
+167 EKKEIYAADVVYST
-181 SDKLGFDY
+181 SDKVGFDY
-189 LLENLVGTSQE
+189 LLENLAGTSEE

-242 DAFVATLREGLDYE
+242 DAFAATLREGIEYE
-256 HDESAGVVTLTEDG
+256 YDESNGIVNLTEDG
-270 IAAGNRFFH
+270 IAAANRFFQ
-279 VENIYDP
+279 VQNLYDP
-286 NYFQLNRHINLS
+286 EYFQLNRHINLA
-298 LRARTGFQPMRDYM
+298 LRARTRFQPMRDYM
-312 VVGGKLVLL
+312 VMGTNLVLL

-347 LEITTENRAMA
+347 LEITRENRAMA

-363 NLFLMFDRMGGMTGT
+363 NLFLMFDTMGGMTGT

-398 TYRPMIRVD
+398 TFRPIIRKD
-407 EPDVVVQTIDEKE
+407 DPDIVVATLEEKE
-420 RLVLDY
+420 RLVMDY
-426 LEEVRATE
+426 LEEVRHSG

-441 GSVKS
+441 ASVAS

-495 TDIKVEPAAR
+495 TDIKLEVDAE
-505 ELGGLVIIGA
+505 ELGGLVIIGT
-515 EKFPNQRIEGQ
+515 EKLPNRRVEDQV
-526 IRGRAGRQG
+526 RGRSGRQG
-535 DPGSSRFYA
+535 EPGSSRFYA

-550 SVKFGSVKQENIQ
+550 FVRWGSVKQENIQ
-563 KKRLSPRTMR
+563 KRRRSPRAMLH
-573 RLLDRAQRAS
+573 LLNRAQLAS

-607 VYEMRNEIITG
+607 VYEMRNQIITG
-618 DPVTRQELEEIAA
+618 EPITRQELEGIAA
-631 GVFADAVADGAG
+631 AVLADAAAAHSWETPGSV
-643 DSSDSLMRYI
+643 MRFI
-653 LDNLSYRLPAGLD
+653 FDNLSYHLPAGFD
-666 SLGAGDQPQV
+666 SLDTGNQQ
-676 HSFLSKMFSGAVQEK
+676 HLRQFLSEMFSQAVQEK
-691 ADALADAEVYA
+691 VDTLADADVYA
-702 SFQNII
+702 RFQNII

-741 EYEYRR
+741 EYEYRK

-758 RINRDIVRLL
+758 RIKRDIVRLL

-774 NGADGGLII
+774 HGADGGLII

>member
-1 MARGSFG
+1 MASG
-8 ELAARGGVARNQ
+8 EAKNR
-20 RLVAQVGSHEDAMRE
+20 RLIERVGSYQDAMSA
-35 LSDEQL
+35 LTDAQL
-41 RNKTR
+41 EGKTR
-46 EFRERI
+46 EFRERL
-52 DKGERLDQLLPE
+52 DRGEQLDHLLPE

-73 LRMVGKF
+73 HRIVGKL
-80 PYENQV
+80 PYDNQV

-110 TLPLYLNALTGRGA
+110 TLPLYLNALKGRGA
-124 MLVTVNGYLAR
+124 ILVTVNGYLAH

-150 RLAIGVQETAAS
+150 RLAVGVPEAGAA
-162 DFSSS
+162 DFSAQ
-167 EKQDIYAADVIYST
+167 EKKDIYAADVVYST
-181 SDKLGFDY
+181 SDKVGFDY
-189 LLENLVGTSQE
+189 LLENLAGTSEE

-242 DAFVATLREGLDYE
+242 DAFVATLRGGVEYE
-256 HDESAGVVTLTEDG
+256 YDESEGIVNLTEDG

-279 VENIYDP
+279 VQNLYDP
-286 NYFQLNRHINLS
+286 EHFQLNRHVNLA
-298 LRARTGFQPMRDYM
+298 LRARTRFEPMRDYM
-312 VVGGKLVLL
+312 VMSGDLVLL

-341 IEGRES
+341 IEGREG

-363 NLFLMFDRMGGMTGT
+363 NLFLMFDTIGGMTGT

-386 LKTYGTEVVEIP
+386 LKTYGTDVVEIP
-398 TYRPMIRVD
+398 THRPVIRED
-407 EPDVVVQTIDEKE
+407 EPDVVVATIEEKE
-420 RLVLDY
+420 RLVMDY
-426 LEEVRATE
+426 LDEVRQTG

-441 GSVKS
+441 ASVRS
-446 SVKFSQYLL
+446 SVKLSQYLL

-468 EAKEAEMVR
+468 EAKEAEMVQ
-477 EGGRKGAITVATL
+477 EAGRKGAITVATL

-495 TDIKVEPAAR
+495 TDIKLEADAK

-515 EKFPNQRIEGQ
+515 EKLPNQRIEGQ
-526 IRGRAGRQG
+526 VRGRAGRQG
-535 DPGSSRFYA
+535 EPGSSRFYA

-550 SVKFGSVKQENIQ
+550 FVRWGSVKQEDIH
-563 KKRLSPRTMR
+563 KRRRSPRSMR
-573 RLLDRAQRAS
+573 HLLARAQLAS
-583 EDSAS
+583 EESAS

-607 VYEMRNEIITG
+607 VYEMRDRIITG
-618 DPVTRQELEEIAA
+618 EPITPQDLQGIAA
-631 GVFADAVADGAG
+631 GVLADAAAAHTG
-643 DSSDSLMRYI
+643 DTPSSLMRYI
-653 LDNLSYRLPAGLD
+653 FDNLSYHLPADFDTLD
-666 SLGAGDQPQV
+666 TSDQQRMRE
-676 HSFLSKMFSGAVQEK
+676 FLSAMFSQAVQEK
-691 ADALADAEVYA
+691 VDTLADAEIYTR
-702 SFQNII
+702 FQNII

-728 TVVQDRNMAQHKV
+728 TVVQDRNVAQHKV

-774 NGADGGLII
+774 HGTDGSLII